1 MNKSVFIT
9 VRTSSSRLKNKALLE
24 ITQPKPDP
32 DMIRGIGNPYLV
44 NRAINRGKKYE

>member
-1 MNKSVFIT
+1 MKEQLDIVDK
-9 VRTSSSRLKNKALLE
+9 RNKALLE